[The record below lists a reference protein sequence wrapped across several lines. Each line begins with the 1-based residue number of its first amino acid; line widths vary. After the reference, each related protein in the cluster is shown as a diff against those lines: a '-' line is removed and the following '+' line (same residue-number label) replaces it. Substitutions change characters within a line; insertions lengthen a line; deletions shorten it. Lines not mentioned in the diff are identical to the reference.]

1 MKQVKQ
7 MVLAVLFGVIM
18 WGCDSTTEPGA
29 TSGTL
34 SLSAKYTTASLLK
47 SGNTAGVDSIK
58 ITKARFVLRDIKFK
72 SPKGDSSNFR
82 TLPMVLQLQL
92 NGSVTSIGSITVPLG
107 SYSKIEYDVHRVEQP
122 EISSLPSAE
131 QVQFAEFLA
140 AERYSIIING
150 IVYAAGAAPDTFT
163 YRSKVDAKQ
172 KVDFDPAIDVTEA
185 SPSVNAT
192 VAISSSNWFK
202 NQLGAL
208 VNPKDTN
215 NEGVIDENLKM
226 SIKIYK
232 DNNKDGSK
240 D

>member
-1 MKQVKQ
+1 MKHGKT
-7 MVLAVLFGVIM
+7 VLWAVFLGAAI
-18 WGCDSTTEPGA
+18 WGCDSSTEPKP

-34 SLSAKYTTASLLK
+34 SLSSKYTTASFLK
-47 SGNTAGVDSIK
+47 TGAAAGIDSIT
-58 ITKARFVLRDIKFK
+58 ITSARFVLRDIKFK

-82 TLPMVLQLQL
+82 TVPMVLQLQV

-107 SYSKIEYDVHRVEQP
+107 SYSKIEYDIHRVEQP
-122 EISSLPSAE
+122 EIASLPSAE
-131 QVQFAEFLA
+131 QMQFTEFLA
-140 AERYSIIING
+140 GERYSIIIRG
-150 IVYAAGAAPDTFT
+150 IVYAAGAAPDTFN

-172 KVDFDPAIDVTEA
+172 KVDFDPAVDVTEA

-192 VAISSSNWFK
+192 VAISSSHWFK
-202 NQLGAL
+202 NQLGVL

-215 NEGVIDENLKM
+215 NEGVIDENLKS